1 MGGGAECLLHLINHL
16 QHHTRLPRW
25 LEGVVKETAA
35 NSRGKGKG
43 EAGEESETYREEGWG
58 EGYAVLQRILSG
70 CNLFSFCAGV

>member
-1 MGGGAECLLHLINHL
+1 MSPPFNKPSPTSHWSASLVGGGHK
-16 QHHTRLPRW
+16 R
-25 LEGVVKETAA
+25 AA